1 MKPVL
6 LVAGKEI
13 REGIRNRWVLAAT
26 LLLAALALT
35 LAFLG
40 AAPAGRVGAGAL
52 EVVVVSL
59 SSLSV
64 FLLPLIAL
72 LLSHDAIVGEVE
84 RGTLLLLLTYPLAR
98 WQVVLGKFLGHVA
111 ILGMATVLGYGAAAL
126 ALALV
131 LVGEA
136 GTTVGAA
143 EGWQAFGFML
153 GSSILLGA
161 AFVALGTLASAL
173 VRDRGTSA
181 GIAIGLWL
189 LLVLLWDMALLGLLV
204 ADQGK
209 SVTAGAVD
217 ALLLLNPADAYRL
230 FNLAGLADVRMLS
243 GMAALGG
250 ESGLSSP
257 LLLAALAAWALLPLG
272 AAAAIFA
279 RREL

>member
-1 MKPVL
+1 MKAVL
-6 LVAGKEI
+6 LVAEKEI
-13 REGIRNRWVLAAT
+13 REGIRNRWVVAAT

-84 RGTLLLLLTYPLAR
+84 RGTLLLLLTYPVAR
-98 WQVVLGKFLGHVA
+98 WQVLVGKFLGHVA
-111 ILGMATVLGYGAAAL
+111 ILGMATLLGYGAAAV
-126 ALALV
+126 ALV
-131 LVGEA
+131 LA
-136 GTTVGAA
+136 GAQIA
-143 EGWQAFGFML
+143 PEGWWAFAFML
-153 GSSILLGA
+153 GSSVLLGA
-161 AFVALGTLASAL
+161 AFVALGMLASTL
-173 VRDRGTSA
+173 VRDRGTAA
-181 GIAIGLWL
+181 GIAVGLWL
-189 LLVLLWDMALLGLLV
+189 LLVLLWDMGLLGLLV
-204 ADQGK
+204 ADQGEHL
-209 SVTAGAVD
+209 SGRAVD

-230 FNLAGLADVRMLS
+230 FNLAGLADVRVLS

-250 ESGLSSP
+250 ESGLAPS

-272 AAAAIFA
+272 IAAALFA

>member
-1 MKPVL
+1 MKAVL
-6 LVAGKEI
+6 LVAEKEI
-13 REGIRNRWVLAAT
+13 REGIRNRWVVAAT

-72 LLSHDAIVGEVE
+72 LLSHDAVVGEVE

-98 WQVVLGKFLGHVA
+98 WQVLLGKFLGQVA
-111 ILGMATVLGYGAAAL
+111 ILALATVLGYGAAA
-126 ALALV
+126 AALV
-131 LVGEA
+131 A
-136 GTTVGAA
+136 SGAQIA
-143 EGWQAFGFML
+143 PEGWWAFGYMI
-153 GSSILLGA
+153 GSSVLLGA
-161 AFVALGTLASAL
+161 AFIALGILASTL
-173 VRDRGTSA
+173 VRDRGAAA
-181 GIAIGLWL
+181 GIAVGLWL
-189 LLVLLWDMALLGLLV
+189 LLVLLWDMGLLGLLV
-204 ADQGK
+204 ADQGEHL
-209 SVTAGAVD
+209 SGRAVD

-230 FNLAGLADVRMLS
+230 FNLAGLADVRSLS

-250 ESGLSSP
+250 ESGLSPS
-257 LLLAALAAWALLPLG
+257 LLLAALAAWALLPLAV
-272 AAAAIFA
+272 AAALFS